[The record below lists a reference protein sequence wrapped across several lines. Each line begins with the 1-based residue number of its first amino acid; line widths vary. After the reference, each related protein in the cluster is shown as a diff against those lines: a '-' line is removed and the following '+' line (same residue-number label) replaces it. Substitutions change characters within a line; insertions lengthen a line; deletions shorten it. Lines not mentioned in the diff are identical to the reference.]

1 MDKQTAVNKLKA
13 NRTISTD
20 MIPALD
26 ITFEQWLRV
35 AQYNEKSFQI
45 CIDRLIA
52 REEKKLNTPQ
62 PTK

>member
-1 MDKQTAVNKLKA
+1 MDKQTAVNKLKS
-13 NRTISTD
+13 NRTINTD

-35 AQYNEKSFQI
+35 AQYNGKSFQI

-52 REEKKLNTPQ
+52 REEKKLNNSTQ
-62 PTK
+62 

>member
-13 NRTISTD
+13 NRTINTD

-35 AQYNEKSFQI
+35 AQYEDEKSFQI

-52 REEKKLNTPQ
+52 REETKLNKH
-62 PTK
+62 TKG